1 MSVSILC
8 QILSTGCNFIQH
20 ALKITSY
27 MHDLCVVISLLEIS
41 LSSNFCHFGTIFRLL
56 SWGGKQIEPVGADYI
71 LHKLG
76 FKHARTTIP
85 KWIQRGVM
93 DPSDIAVSFIVR
105 EMLKMMD
112 EGSDDEKETKKTEV
126 KRT

>member
-1 MSVSILC
+1 MWILY
-8 QILSTGCNFIQH
+8 I
-20 ALKITSY
+20 Y
-27 MHDLCVVISLLEIS
+27 
-41 LSSNFCHFGTIFRLL
+41 RLL

-112 EGSDDEKETKKTEV
+112 EGSDEEKEKKKKTEAS
-126 KRT
+126 KKELRNILNLLSEKEDGSEI